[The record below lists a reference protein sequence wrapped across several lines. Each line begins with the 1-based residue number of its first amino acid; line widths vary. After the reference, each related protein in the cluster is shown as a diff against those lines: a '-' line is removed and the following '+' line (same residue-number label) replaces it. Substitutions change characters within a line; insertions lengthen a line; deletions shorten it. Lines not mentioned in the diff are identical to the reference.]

1 MVAFKGVPMLKKTV
15 AACILCVAAYL
26 LTGCSF
32 FAQAPLRDGLYLSY
46 DYEGTTIRVT
56 FTEKSKK
63 HFSVTVETG
72 TAEEMITRIPR
83 DDKQVIVDL
92 QLKTDRGAIFEL
104 ASLGPLWIPAKNVK
118 VGGNA
123 HGDSIVAVKE
133 WQGWQIGVV
142 KASFGVGGALR
153 GEWYYEKNTGF
164 LVGGN
169 KSTIISEG
177 GGSSFILKETNLAEL
192 QKN

>member
-1 MVAFKGVPMLKKTV
+1 MQKMTL
-15 AACILCVAAYL
+15 AACILSLTAYL

-32 FAQAPLRDGLYLSY
+32 FASQAPLRDGLFLSY
-46 DYEGTTIRVT
+46 DYEGTLIRVT
-56 FTEKSKK
+56 FTEKNKK
-63 HFSVTVETG
+63 QFNVTVETG
-72 TAEEMITRIPR
+72 TAEEMFTRIPR

-92 QLKTDRGAIFEL
+92 QLQTEQGAIFEL

-123 HGDSIVAVKE
+123 HGDSIVEVKE
-133 WQGWQIGVV
+133 WQGWQVGVV

-169 KSTIISEG
+169 RSTIISEN
-177 GGSSFILKETNLAEL
+177 GGSSFTLSETNLAGL
-192 QKN
+192 QK